1 MVIMGIETAT
11 KTGGVAI
18 VSEQGVLASY
28 TLNIEATHSERLMV
42 TVDRVLSDTGMGLDD
57 IDGFAV
63 SVGPGSFTGLRIGVS
78 TVKGVAF
85 ATGKPVAAVSTLR
98 ALAWNL
104 PWSRH
109 PVCPLLDAR
118 KKEVYAAVYR
128 SEEGMPVP
136 VMAERTIALRDLA
149 GRISE
154 KTIFSGEGAKLFR
167 EELRSLLGQRAL
179 FAPLSAMVP
188 SAASVAEIGR
198 MMLMA
203 GEQVEPESLTPIY
216 IRKPEAEVVWERRRQ
231 SR

>member
-1 MVIMGIETAT
+1 MVILGIETAT
-11 KTGGVAI
+11 RTGGVAI
-18 VSEQGVLASY
+18 VSEEGVLAEY

-42 TVDRVLSDTGMGLDD
+42 TVDRVLSDTGMGLAD

-63 SVGPGSFTGLRIGVS
+63 SVGPGSFTGLRIGVA
-78 TVKGVAF
+78 TVKGLAF
-85 ATGKPVAAVSTLR
+85 TTGKAIAAVPTLK

-109 PVCPLLDAR
+109 QVCPLLDAR
-118 KKEVYAAVYR
+118 KKEVYAAIYR

-136 VMAERTIALRDLA
+136 VMDERTIALRELA

-154 KTIFSGEGAKLFR
+154 RTIFSGEGARMFR
-167 EELRSLLGQRAL
+167 EELRSLLGELAL

-188 SAASVAEIGR
+188 SAAGVAEVGR
-198 MMLMA
+198 MMLIA
-203 GEQVEPESLTPIY
+203 GEHVEPESLTPVY
-216 IRKPEAEVVWERRRQ
+216 LRRPEAEVAWERRRQ